1 MNKFYL
7 LVFAFMLHVS
17 VFAQTQI
24 AYQGFEGSDTWPFT
38 ANPTR
43 YNCFPEDTWGDT
55 TRLFDITSAFKGN
68 KFWGLNDLDNSTCGG
83 GNFYHFLT
91 FPSKNVASYASV
103 FIRFKYYTSSFDATD
118 LIGYMV
124 QYNNSGSWGVIR
136 ELDKNTNK
144 WDSVTINV
152 PTGTTSVQFRIV
164 AQQNGGTD
172 FAAVDDIELVGATSD
187 IFAPYV
193 LGVKEMSAS
202 QIRIRFSEAVTAA
215 SAITTANYTGLGSI
229 SSITQSS
236 SGDTVLLNLAT
247 ALTQGVF
254 YNLTIQN
261 VQDAAGNA
269 VTPHIARIIYNST
282 TADIRLSEIMYNPP
296 DTAPLEFVELYNAGN
311 AVAQLGGYKFV
322 DGFKFEFPTLTL
334 DPGKYMVVAAD
345 SQAFRNFFNIPALQW
360 SSGALGN
367 AGELITLENSVNM
380 TIDSVQYNN
389 KLPWDTLADGNG
401 YSLVVCYPASAD
413 NSLPSTWSRAAD
425 FKGKWAGID
434 SVWAN
439 PGTGCFPVGIK
450 TAMKDLIKVYPNP
463 AAKGIT
469 LQVPFA
475 QLYSIEWY
483 DVLGKLVQKQIG
495 LSGTQQVEINSFKN
509 GNYWI
514 IVKTEKGEIYKHQ
527 LSIQH

>member
-1 MNKFYL
+1 
-7 LVFAFMLHVS
+7 
-17 VFAQTQI
+17 
-24 AYQGFEGSDTWPFT
+24 
-38 ANPTR
+38 
-43 YNCFPEDTWGDT
+43 
-55 TRLFDITSAFKGN
+55 
-68 KFWGLNDLDNSTCGG
+68 
-83 GNFYHFLT
+83 
-91 FPSKNVASYASV
+91 
-103 FIRFKYYTSSFDATD
+103 
-118 LIGYMV
+118 
-124 QYNNSGSWGVIR
+124 
-136 ELDKNTNK
+136 
-144 WDSVTINV
+144 
-152 PTGTTSVQFRIV
+152 
-164 AQQNGGTD
+164 
-172 FAAVDDIELVGATSD
+172 
-187 IFAPYV
+187 
-193 LGVKEMSAS
+193 
-202 QIRIRFSEAVTAA
+202 
-215 SAITTANYTGLGSI
+215 
-229 SSITQSS
+229 
-236 SGDTVLLNLAT
+236 LLNLAT

-345 SQAFRNFFNIPALQW
+345 SQAFRNFVNIPALQW

-495 LSGTQQVEINSFKN
+495 LSGTQEVEINSFKN